1 MWVVIVIVSLEN
13 GSWSM
18 EGVESRVVYALFV
31 CHWFRNNHSYHTSRE
46 NPFQIIL
53 IQAVRIFTESGKA
66 GSSIIK
72 RKKVR
77 LNDLH

>member
-1 MWVVIVIVSLEN
+1 VIV
-13 GSWSM
+13 

-31 CHWFRNNHSYHTSRE
+31 CHWYRNNHTSRE
-46 NPFQIIL
+46 DPFQIIL